1 MAGVSLLWN
10 NKMTA
15 ASGAALVMMGNGW
28 KYGVSCGWIG
38 TWDGC
43 GLFFYIPKP
52 TLEVLCCLLVRENK
66 FSRRIA

>member
-38 TWDGC
+38 TWDGY
-43 GLFFYIPKP
+43 GGGVTYLN
-52 TLEVLCCLLVRENK
+52 LLWK
-66 FSRRIA
+66 FCVVYWYGKTSFPGA